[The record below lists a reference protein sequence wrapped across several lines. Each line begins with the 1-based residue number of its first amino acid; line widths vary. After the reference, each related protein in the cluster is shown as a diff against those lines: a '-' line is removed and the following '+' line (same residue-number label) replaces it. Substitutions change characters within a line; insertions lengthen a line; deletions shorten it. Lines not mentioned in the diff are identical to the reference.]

1 MSIEIVCVGWMFGAI
16 HAGIIGWLFFQMR
29 AAQLKTGHS
38 DRTLD
43 KFPDSAQP
51 DLTARK
57 LMRTAQQARLAYIF
71 YLAAILFALIS
82 CPALFLIVLFP
93 AIS

>member
-1 MSIEIVCVGWMFGAI
+1 MDIEIVCVGWMFGAI
-16 HAGIIGWLFFQMR
+16 HAGIIGWLLFQMR
-29 AAQLKTGHS
+29 AAQLKMGHS

-57 LMRTAQQARLAYIF
+57 LMRTAQQARLAYIL
-71 YLAAILFALIS
+71 YLTTLLFVLVS
-82 CPALFLIVLFP
+82 CPVLFFILVLP